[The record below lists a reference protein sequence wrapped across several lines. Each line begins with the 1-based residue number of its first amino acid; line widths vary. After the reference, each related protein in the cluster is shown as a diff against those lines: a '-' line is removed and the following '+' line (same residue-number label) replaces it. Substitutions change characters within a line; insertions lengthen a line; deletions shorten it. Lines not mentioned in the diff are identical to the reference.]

1 MISDGGT
8 PDNIHRL
15 PKAELDCSFKEFN
28 LNRESKISI
37 ESIGNLIKLLESIQN
52 ARGNKVVSRASMA
65 FPNGQKECDFEYFI
79 QAIEETIS
87 DPEKIGKAVEKK
99 FRLMDLQGNES
110 IALNIL

>member
-1 MISDGGT
+1 
-8 PDNIHRL
+8 
-15 PKAELDCSFKEFN
+15 
-28 LNRESKISI
+28 
-37 ESIGNLIKLLESIQN
+37 
-52 ARGNKVVSRASMA
+52 MA